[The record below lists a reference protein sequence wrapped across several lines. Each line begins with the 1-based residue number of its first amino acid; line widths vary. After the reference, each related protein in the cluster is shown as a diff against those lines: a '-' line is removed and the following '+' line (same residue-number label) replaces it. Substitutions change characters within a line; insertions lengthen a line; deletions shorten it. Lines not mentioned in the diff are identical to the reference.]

1 MSIIITGASGYVGQE
16 LAAAL
21 LASSPDVT
29 VTLTDVVTP
38 EVPASATQHASRV
51 KCIESDLTVP
61 KVVDELF
68 NASNRFDTVY
78 LLHGIMSS
86 GSEAN
91 FELGVRVNLDSVRYI
106 LDRLRTVQPG
116 VKVVFTSSLAVY
128 GLAPPGFI
136 IDETNFPPVPSSSYG
151 TQKLIIETLLNDYSR
166 RGFLDGRAVRLPT
179 VTVRAGK
186 PTQAASSFASG
197 IIREPFNGE
206 KAVLPVSRDVE
217 MWICSP
223 YTVVKNLIHAATVPK
238 EDFGDS
244 RSVNLPGLKVT
255 VQEMLDA
262 LEEVGGKERRAL
274 VEEKYDADID
284 RIVQTWS
291 PHFDPAR
298 ALKLGF
304 SGDIPMIENV
314 RQPGRPLH
322 HPPSSL
328 LPPSTS
334 TSYPLTMASRR
345 LAFNLNQALR
355 SRAALKAVQPV
366 KRGFASPVTL
376 PSTTQSTTLSNGFTI
391 ATEYSP
397 WAQTSTVGVWI
408 DAGSRAETDKTNGT
422 AHFLEHLAFKGTSK
436 RSQHQ
441 LELEIENMGAHLNAY
456 TSRENTVYYAKS
468 FNNDVPKAVDIL
480 ADILQNSKLEPASIE
495 RERDVILREQEEV
508 DKQLEEVV
516 FDHLHATAFQQQP
529 LGRTILGPKENI
541 QTITRDNLVDYIKTN
556 YTADR
561 MVLVGAG
568 GIPHEQLV
576 KLAEQHFGALPSQ
589 PPTSAARA
597 LSAEQKRQPD
607 FIGSEV
613 RIRDDTLPTAHIALA
628 VEGVSWKDDD
638 YFTALVAQAIV
649 GNWDR
654 AMGNSPYLGSK
665 LSSFVERNNLA
676 NSFMSFSTSYSDTGL
691 WGIYLVS
698 ENMTGLDDLIHFALR
713 EWSRL
718 SFNVTA
724 AEVERAK
731 AQLKASILLSL
742 DGTTAVAEDIGR
754 QIITTGRRL
763 APEDIERTIGQ
774 ITEKDVMEF
783 ANRKLWDQDIAMSA
797 VGSIEGILDYNR
809 IRSDMSRNAY

>member
-1 MSIIITGASGYVGQE
+1 MSIIITGANGYVGQE

-21 LASSPDVT
+21 LSSSPDIT
-29 VTLTDVVTP
+29 VTLTDIVTP
-38 EVPASATQHASRV
+38 AVPTGAVAAQQTSRV
-51 KCIESDLTVP
+51 KCVQADLTSP
-61 KVVDELF
+61 KVVDEIF
-68 NASNRFDTVY
+68 AESHRFDTVY

-91 FELGVRVNLDSVRYI
+91 FELGMRVNLDSTRYI
-106 LDRLRTVQPG
+106 LDRLRAVMPG

-128 GLAPPGFI
+128 GLAPAGFV

-151 TQKLIIETLLNDYSR
+151 SQKLIIETLLNDYSR

-179 VTVRAGK
+179 VTVRAGQ
-186 PTQAASSFASG
+186 PTQAASSFASD
-197 IIREPFNGE
+197 IIREPFNG
-206 KAVLPVSRDVE
+206 KTAILPVSKETE

-223 YTVVKNLIHAATVPK
+223 YTVVKNLLHAKDIPK
-238 EDFGDS
+238 EAFGES
-244 RSVNLPGLKVT
+244 RSVNLPGLKVSI
-255 VQEMLDA
+255 QEMLDA
-262 LEEVGGKERRAL
+262 LEEIGGKERRAL
-274 VEEKYDADID
+274 VEEKFDAAID
-284 RIVQTWS
+284 KIVQTWT
-291 PHFDPAR
+291 PNFKTDR
-298 ALKLGF
+298 AIKLGF
-304 SGDIPMIENV
+304 SEDVPMIENI
-314 RQPGRPLH
+314 RQYA
-322 HPPSSL
+322 
-328 LPPSTS
+328 T
-334 TSYPLTMASRR
+334 
-345 LAFNLNQALR
+345 FNFNQALR
-355 SRAALKAVQPV
+355 SRAALKSIQPV
-366 KRGFASPVTL
+366 KRGFSSPVTL

-422 AHFLEHLAFKGTSK
+422 AHFLEHLAFKGTNK

-480 ADILQNSKLEPASIE
+480 ADILQNSKLEPSAIE

-508 DKQLEEVV
+508 DKQFEEVV
-516 FDHLHATAFQQQP
+516 FDHLHATAYQNQP

-541 QTITRDNLVDYIKTN
+541 QTISRDNLVDYIKTN

-576 KLAEQHFGALPSQ
+576 RLAEEHFGGLPSK
-589 PPTSAARA
+589 PPTSAALA
-597 LSAEQKRQPD
+597 LTAEQKRTPE

-613 RIRDDTLPTAHIALA
+613 RLRDDTIPTAHIALA

-665 LSSFVERNNLA
+665 LSSLVEHHGLA

-698 ENMTGLDDLIHFALR
+698 ENLTALDDLTHFAMR

-718 SFNVTA
+718 CFNVTS

-731 AQLKASILLSL
+731 SQLKASILLSL

-763 APEDIERTIGQ
+763 SPEDIERTIGQ
-774 ITEKDVMEF
+774 ISEKDVMEF
-783 ANRKLWDQDIAMSA
+783 AMRRIWDQDVAVSA
-797 VGSIEGILDYNR
+797 FGSVEGLLDYNR
-809 IRSDMSRNAY
+809 IRADTTRNTL